1 LERAHRHLGAVSEPP
16 SGTEFFDAPRLDGMA
31 GTTYLLMT
39 DTHRAVPLLT
49 QARDRRAPTDAKG
62 RALVTLD
69 LADCHAV
76 DHEPEE
82 AARLGVQALDTVDG
96 SLVAPIVAR
105 ARTLR
110 AGLERWSDLP
120 AVRELDARLL
130 VAPYG

>member
-1 LERAHRHLGAVSEPP
+1 
-16 SGTEFFDAPRLDGMA
+16 
-31 GTTYLLMT
+31 MT

-49 QARDRRAPTDAKG
+49 RARDRRAPTSAKG

-82 AARLGVQALDTVDG
+82 AARLAMQALDALDG
-96 SLVAPIVAR
+96 SMVAPIVTR

-110 AGLERWSDLP
+110 AGLQRWSNLP
-120 AVRELDARLL
+120 TVRERDARLI
-130 VAPYG
+130 VAPRG